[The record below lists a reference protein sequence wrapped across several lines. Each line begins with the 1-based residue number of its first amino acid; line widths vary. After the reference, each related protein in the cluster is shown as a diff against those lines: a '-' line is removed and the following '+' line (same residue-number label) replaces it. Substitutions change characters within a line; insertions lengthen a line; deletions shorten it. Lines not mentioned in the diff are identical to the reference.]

1 MAATDTSLQPS
12 QPDLPHQAMEQAAEW
27 FALLRSGEATAADCA
42 QWQVWLNSSADN
54 EQAWHYVE
62 CISERFKP
70 IQNSPKRR
78 NAANVFRAV
87 NSRPGRRRQIV
98 LGIATLMGTS
108 LLSWVTWR
116 HSPLPGIAL
125 AWTAD
130 YRTGTG
136 EIREITLSDGTRVW
150 LNAASA
156 FNEDYRNNQRR
167 LHLVAGEILIQTAAD
182 AFRPFV
188 VNTPQGQL
196 RALGTRFTIRLDQ
209 TETFVA
215 VYEGAIEVRTAA
227 TGTTAILPA
236 GRQARFTNT
245 SLADSGTADPARE
258 AWTRGILIAQ
268 NIPLAEVVQELRRYH
283 NGHLG
288 IAPEVAN
295 LPVFGSYPAND
306 PDRALAMLESV
317 MPIRVRRTLPWWV
330 SIEPRNQT
338 ANANP

>member
-27 FALLRSGEATAADCA
+27 FALLRSGEATAADRV
-42 QWQVWLNSSADN
+42 QWQVWLNSSAEN
-54 EQAWHYVE
+54 KQAWYYVE

-98 LGIATLMGTS
+98 LGIASLMGTS

-116 HSPLPGIAL
+116 YSPLPGIAL

-130 YRTGTG
+130 YHTGTG
-136 EIREITLSDGTRVW
+136 EVREITLSDGTRVW

-167 LHLVAGEILIQTAAD
+167 LHLVAGEILIQTATD

-188 VNTPQGQL
+188 VDTPQGQL
-196 RALGTRFTIRLDQ
+196 RALGTRFNIRLDQ
-209 TETFVA
+209 TGAFMA
-215 VYEGAIEVRTAA
+215 VYEGAVEVRTA
-227 TGTTAILPA
+227 TGTTAIIPA
-236 GRQARFTNT
+236 GQQTRFTSV
-245 SLADSGTADPARE
+245 SLAAVEPADPARE
-258 AWTRGILIAQ
+258 AWIRGVLIAQ

-338 ANANP
+338 ADANP

>member
-1 MAATDTSLQPS
+1 MAATDTSLQPP

-27 FALLRSGEATAADCA
+27 FALLRSGEATATDRA
-42 QWQVWLNSSADN
+42 QWQAWLNSSAEN

-70 IQNSPKRR
+70 IQSSPKRR
-78 NAANVFRAV
+78 NAANAFRTV

-98 LGIATLMGTS
+98 LGIAALMGAGT
-108 LLSWVTWR
+108 LGWVTWR

-136 EIREITLSDGTRVW
+136 EIREIMLSDNTRVW

-167 LHLVAGEILIQTAAD
+167 LHLVAGEILIQTATD

-188 VNTPQGQL
+188 VDTPQGQL
-196 RALGTRFTIRLDQ
+196 RALGTRFTMRLEQ
-209 TETFVA
+209 AETFVA
-215 VYEGAIEVRTAA
+215 VYEGAVEVRTAA
-227 TGTTAILPA
+227 TGTTAVIPA
-236 GRQARFTNT
+236 GQQTRFTST
-245 SLADSGTADPARE
+245 SLAAGETADPARE

-330 SIEPRNQT
+330 SIEPRDQT
-338 ANANP
+338 TPSTP

>member
-1 MAATDTSLQPS
+1 MVATDTSLKPS

-27 FALLRSGEATAADCA
+27 FALLRSDEATAADCA
-42 QWQVWLNSSADN
+42 QWQVWLNSSAEN
-54 EQAWHYVE
+54 EQAWHYVK

-78 NAANVFRAV
+78 NAADVFRSV
-87 NSRPGRRRQIV
+87 NSRQGRRRQIV

-116 HSPLPGIAL
+116 HSLLPGIAL
-125 AWTAD
+125 AAD

-167 LHLVAGEILIQTAAD
+167 LHLLAGEILIQTATD
-182 AFRPFV
+182 AFRSFV
-188 VNTPQGQL
+188 VDTPQGRL

-227 TGTTAILPA
+227 TGTIAILPA

-245 SLADSGTADPARE
+245 SLEDSGTADPARE
-258 AWTRGILIAQ
+258 AWMRGVLIAR

-295 LPVFGSYPAND
+295 LPVFGSYPADD

-330 SIEPRNQT
+330 SIEPRGHT
-338 ANANP
+338 ASSNP